1 MRRIDATAKHLSEFL
16 AWLLSGRRQADMPG
30 GGRSFRRRCQ
40 RLWEVWPLAPLI
52 DEVHEVVF
60 VDGIHL
66 GRKAVV
72 LIACSEE
79 HVLGWYVAR
88 SENSRAWAALMDRI
102 APPELVVTDGGS
114 GFEKARKNVWPQT
127 RVQRCTFHVFGQIT
141 RATTTRPKLPASKE
155 LYALGKRLIR
165 ICDLAQAEAW
175 VSEYQAWCVRWEAFL
190 AEKTPTP
197 GGGWEY
203 THARLVKARNG
214 LNRLASRGVL
224 FTFVDPTWGRVMPAM
239 NNRIEGATNAPLR
252 QVLRDHRGM
261 RLSRRIKAVFW
272 WCYMHTEHPLS
283 AAQILKTMPTDTQI
297 EAAWHHCSHEHAA
310 NGVIPRWGD
319 AIAWHDLHHTTPYT
333 NTWRSEATNPD
344 QHILSYNPR
353 SAGSHLL

>member
-1 MRRIDATAKHLSEFL
+1 ME
-16 AWLLSGRRQADMPG
+16 
-30 GGRSFRRRCQ
+30 
-40 RLWEVWPLAPLI
+40 
-52 DEVHEVVF
+52 
-60 VDGIHL
+60 
-66 GRKAVV
+66 
-72 LIACSEE
+72 
-79 HVLGWYVAR
+79 
-88 SENSRAWAALMDRI
+88 RI

-224 FTFVDPTWGRVMPAM
+224 FTFVDPAWGRAMPAM

-283 AAQILKTMPTDTQI
+283 AAQILKTMPTDAQI
-297 EAAWHHCSHEHAA
+297 EAAWHHCSREHAA
-310 NGVIPRWGD
+310 NGVIPQWGD
-319 AIAWHDLHHTTPYT
+319 AICWADLHHTTPYT
-333 NTWRSEATNPD
+333 NTWN
-344 QHILSYNPR
+344 
-353 SAGSHLL
+353 

>member
-1 MRRIDATAKHLSEFL
+1 MRRRSTC
-16 AWLLSGRRQADMPG
+16 
-30 GGRSFRRRCQ
+30 RSFSRGCSVVGVRRTC
-40 RLWEVWPLAPLI
+40 LVVGGPFGAGVNGCGKCGPLAPLI

-127 RVQRCTFHVFGQIT
+127 RVQRCTFHVFGQVT
-141 RATTTRPKLPASKE
+141 RATTTRPKLSASKE

-214 LNRLASRGVL
+214 LNRLAGRGVL

-333 NTWRSEATNPD
+333 NTWD
-344 QHILSYNPR
+344 
-353 SAGSHLL
+353 

>member
-1 MRRIDATAKHLSEFL
+1 M
-16 AWLLSGRRQADMPG
+16 
-30 GGRSFRRRCQ
+30 
-40 RLWEVWPLAPLI
+40 
-52 DEVHEVVF
+52 
-60 VDGIHL
+60 
-66 GRKAVV
+66 
-72 LIACSEE
+72 
-79 HVLGWYVAR
+79 
-88 SENSRAWAALMDRI
+88 
-102 APPELVVTDGGS
+102 
-114 GFEKARKNVWPQT
+114 
-127 RVQRCTFHVFGQIT
+127 
-141 RATTTRPKLPASKE
+141 
-155 LYALGKRLIR
+155 
-165 ICDLAQAEAW
+165 
-175 VSEYQAWCVRWEAFL
+175 SEYQAWCVRWEAFL

-214 LNRLASRGVL
+214 LNRLASQGVL

-319 AIAWHDLHHTTPYT
+319 TIAWHDLHHTTPYT
-333 NTWRSEATNPD
+333 NTWD
-344 QHILSYNPR
+344 
-353 SAGSHLL
+353 

>member
-1 MRRIDATAKHLSEFL
+1 M
-16 AWLLSGRRQADMPG
+16 G
-30 GGRSFRRRCQ
+30 
-40 RLWEVWPLAPLI
+40 V
-52 DEVHEVVF
+52 
-60 VDGIHL
+60 
-66 GRKAVV
+66 
-72 LIACSEE
+72 
-79 HVLGWYVAR
+79 
-88 SENSRAWAALMDRI
+88 
-102 APPELVVTDGGS
+102 
-114 GFEKARKNVWPQT
+114 
-127 RVQRCTFHVFGQIT
+127 
-141 RATTTRPKLPASKE
+141 
-155 LYALGKRLIR
+155 
-165 ICDLAQAEAW
+165 
-175 VSEYQAWCVRWEAFL
+175 
-190 AEKTPTP
+190 
-197 GGGWEY
+197 
-203 THARLVKARNG
+203 HARLVKARNG

-333 NTWRSEATNPD
+333 NTWD
-344 QHILSYNPR
+344 
-353 SAGSHLL
+353 